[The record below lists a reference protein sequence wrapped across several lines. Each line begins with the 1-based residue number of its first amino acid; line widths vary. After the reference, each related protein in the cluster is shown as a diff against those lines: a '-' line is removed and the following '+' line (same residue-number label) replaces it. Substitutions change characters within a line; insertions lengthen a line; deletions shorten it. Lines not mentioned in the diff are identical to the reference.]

1 MKAKHILYYAIAAFL
16 APVFAACSNIDE
28 DERLIYVKPAE
39 VAKHVLIEDF
49 TGQACVNCP
58 AASEL
63 IAQMQEEYG
72 EENIIAVGIYS
83 GSFGQNVSGTLYPL
97 TTETGNYYYNLYGV
111 SEQPSA
117 MIDRHGLNSN
127 TATWATDV
135 YNCIQQTSQL
145 ELDITSVYDETSRIA
160 GITVSAFG
168 IGDVSG
174 TLQVWLIEDN
184 IVNWQKQ
191 SDGSTDPEY
200 IHNHVFR
207 TAVNDID
214 GESFSV
220 SEGAA
225 QTQTFS
231 ITLDDDWAA
240 ENVSAVVIVSDSG
253 GVVQSVKAPI
263 IAKDEDDESAEQ
275 EAAEENDNE

>member
-1 MKAKHILYYAIAAFL
+1 MKIYFYAFSAIVAAVAL
-16 APVFAACSNIDE
+16 AACSNIDE
-28 DERLIYVKPAE
+28 DERLIYVKPAD

-72 EENIIAVGIYS
+72 EENIIAVGLYS

-117 MIDRHGLNSN
+117 MIDRHGVNSN
-127 TATWATDV
+127 TAAWAAEV
-135 YNCIQQTSQL
+135 YNCIQDSAKV
-145 ELDITSVYDETSRIA
+145 ELDITNNYDEATRTA
-160 GITVSAFG
+160 DITVSALALKD
-168 IGDVSG
+168 ISG
-174 TLQVWLIEDN
+174 KLQVWLTEDN
-184 IVNWQKQ
+184 IVNWQRL

-200 IHNHVFR
+200 VHNHVFR

-220 SEGAA
+220 SEGTT
-225 QTQTFS
+225 QTRTFS

-240 ENVSAVVIVSDSG
+240 ENVSAIAIVSDSG
-253 GVVQSVKAPI
+253 GVMQSVKAPV

-275 EAAEENDNE
+275 EAEEEIDNE